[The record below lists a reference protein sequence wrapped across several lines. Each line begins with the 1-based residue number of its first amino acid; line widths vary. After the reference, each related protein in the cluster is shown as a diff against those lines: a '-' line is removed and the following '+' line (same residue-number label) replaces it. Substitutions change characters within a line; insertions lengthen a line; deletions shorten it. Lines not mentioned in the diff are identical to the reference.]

1 MLKRQAG
8 KLAEQSPQVTQVL
21 KPQHCERVKQI
32 HQILHTSSLEKY
44 TYTFIDSLYGESTAI
59 LYELERQPVEIFKA
73 LIEVIGGL
81 REARNELRHARFL
94 YDMQEINPVHRLV
107 MRNRAALRGKDVLQ
121 KVIRVWPRR

>member
-8 KLAEQSPQVTQVL
+8 KSAEQSSQVAQVL
-21 KPQHCERVKQI
+21 EHQHCERVRQI
-32 HQILHTSSLEKY
+32 HQILHTSGLESY
-44 TYTFIDSLYGESTAI
+44 TYLFLDSLYRESAAI
-59 LYELERQPVEIFKA
+59 LYELERQPEDTFKA
-73 LIEVIGGL
+73 LIEVIFGL

-94 YDMQEINPVHRLV
+94 FEVQEINPVHLLV